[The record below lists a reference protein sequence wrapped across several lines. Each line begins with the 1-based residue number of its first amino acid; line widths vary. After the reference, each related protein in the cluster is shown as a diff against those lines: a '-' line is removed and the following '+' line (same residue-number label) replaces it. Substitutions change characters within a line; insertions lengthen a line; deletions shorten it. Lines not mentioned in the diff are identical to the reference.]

1 MADTPTVSVIL
12 PTYNRA
18 RLLLRSL
25 GSVLAQTYSD
35 LEVIVVD
42 DGSDDD
48 TAALVKDSGDARVR
62 YVRLEMRSGAAWA
75 RNVGIGHARSRYL
88 AFQDSDDEWLP
99 TKLDRQMRAFESQPD
114 IALVYSDMY
123 RVLADGRM
131 FYHRSPTIVRGCLIN
146 PETRYWQT
154 YMLGT
159 QCVVIKRECLEQ
171 VGLFDQTLPSFEDLD
186 LFLRLAE
193 HYDFAH
199 VHEPLVKYHE
209 NAGLSTDRR
218 AELGARRRLV
228 RKYLSILLCT
238 DPRFVIKETMDTLL
252 KGSLLPIVERHFQPV
267 SER

>member
-1 MADTPTVSVIL
+1 MADTPIVSVIL

-18 RLLLRSL
+18 RLLPRSL

-35 LEVIVVD
+35 LEVVVVD

-48 TAALVKDSGDARVR
+48 TEALVKGSGDARVR
-62 YVRLEMRSGAAWA
+62 YVRLETRFGAARA
-75 RNVGIGHARSRYL
+75 RNVGIGHAHSRYL

-99 TKLDRQMRAFESQPD
+99 TKLERQMRAFESQPD
-114 IALVYSDMY
+114 AALVYSDMY
-123 RVLADGRM
+123 RVLADGRV
-131 FYHRSPTIVRGCLIN
+131 FHHRSPTVVRGGLIN

-159 QCVVIKRECLEQ
+159 QCVVIRRECLEQ
-171 VGLFDQTLPSFEDLD
+171 VGLFDHALPSFEDLD

-193 HYDFAH
+193 HYDF
-199 VHEPLVKYHE
+199 VHLREPLVNYHE

-228 RKYLSILLCT
+228 RKYLGVLLRT
-238 DPRFVIKETMDTLL
+238 APLFVVEETANALL
-252 KGSLLPIVERHFQPV
+252 RRSLLPIVERHFQPV
-267 SER
+267 GDR